1 MTIGDAQ
8 KTGKSHLY
16 CANPTVS
23 HQIGLRRLTIAPNEK
38 KNYTKYNQNITDT
51 ENSGRIAF

>member
-16 CANPTVS
+16 CANPTV
-23 HQIGLRRLTIAPNEK
+23 APNRLAPIDNCAKREK
-38 KNYTKYNQNITDT
+38 KSAKYKQNITDT
-51 ENSGRIAF
+51 ENSGRIAY